1 MAKTC
6 IKEGEGT
13 WDDFNYKQTICTG
26 DSSCEGELAW
36 CKKEERKGEKC
47 PREGSS
53 DGFTHCSP
61 SLGGK
66 KRGNGIPGQCIDE
79 SKANDE
85 KVDAMEDLLVICF

>member
-6 IKEGEGT
+6 ITEGEGT
-13 WDDFNYKQTICTG
+13 WDDLNYKQTICTG

-53 DGFTHCSP
+53 DGFTQ
-61 SLGGK
+61 K
-66 KRGNGIPGQCIDE
+66 KSGNGIPGQCIDE

-85 KVDAMEDLLVICF
+85 NIDAMEDLLVICF